1 MYQNGKFLGHIF
13 DGSGDYT
20 VLFLAVLVLLALLGL
35 FGLAFSFQGSVQ
47 L

>member
-1 MYQNGKFLGHIF
+1 MWQNGRFLGHIF

-20 VLFLAVLVLLALLGL
+20 VLWVAALVILALAGL